1 MDAQRC
7 HLICHCT
14 QQPASIITGN
24 PEHSPEWAWLPTVLI
39 SYCSSPHGPSDS
51 SWSFEP
57 AFSSSFFNIY
67 KQANFIQKKAIGK
80 IGIEHKR
87 AADLMSE
94 CTPTRAF
101 SMFHPLFAML
111 SESSDPHVPPA
122 GSFSPFRKGSQS
134 SSSQSPS
141 RLSVLGA
148 SAWHLSFKD
157 SRLCQEVRVCLVYVM
172 CSTSKY
178 YIKEE
183 KHKKIMKA
191 VSPQA

>member
-1 MDAQRC
+1 MG
-7 HLICHCT
+7 L
-14 QQPASIITGN
+14 AS
-24 PEHSPEWAWLPTVLI
+24 HSAHFLLLKSTWPFRFFMVLRT
-39 SYCSSPHGPSDS
+39 
-51 SWSFEP
+51 SF
-57 AFSSSFFNIY
+57 FCFNIY
-67 KQANFIQKKAIGK
+67 KQANFIQKKAIVK

-87 AADLMSE
+87 GADLMSE

-101 SMFHPLFAML
+101 STFQPLFGML
-111 SESSDPHVPPA
+111 SQSSDPHIPPV

-157 SRLCQEVRVCLVYVM
+157 SLPEVRVCLVYAM